1 MKGLQTPRLEAPSGY
16 YICDAFL
23 MLDFLLGKKLF
34 RPAPGKETRAGL
46 ASEEAVKAKRCLGSL
61 RYLWRN
67 STASHDPYVLE
78 MKSHLCPSPLQG
90 QRRRGRADE
99 ASECDE
105 DLMEVSSNG
114 ALEDEPMD
122 NGHASDCPD
131 SPANEST
138 AAPSKLAVH
147 LNAVFGL
154 LRCCLS

>member
-1 MKGLQTPRLEAPSGY
+1 
-16 YICDAFL
+16 

-34 RPAPGKETRAGL
+34 RPEPGKETRAGL

-78 MKSHLCPSPLQG
+78 MKSHLRPSPLQG